1 MRDTKR
7 ALLIFGAGLLLGL
20 LVVTFQLRP
29 LERIASGL
37 MALGLAAIP
46 LGLVLDWRR
55 AAAGRKPKPLPEKRR
70 RGARRAPARARG
82 RTRPKKRPAPDR

>member
-1 MRDTKR
+1 VRDTKR

-20 LVVTFQLRP
+20 FVVTFQLTP
-29 LERIASGL
+29 FERVASVL
-37 MALGLAAIP
+37 MALGLVAIP

-55 AAAGRKPKPLPEKRR
+55 AATMRKPLPAKRR
-70 RGARRAPARARG
+70 RGARRPPARARD